1 MATEVPIACTL
12 SANEL
17 PGRLEAARALG
28 EQALTGVEVT
38 GRRALLRFDGHRDDV
53 DALVEAESGCCS
65 FFEFDVRETD
75 DEVEVEILTPEGGE
89 LVLRGLV
96 AGVVAG
102 WDQGLR

>member
-1 MATEVPIACTL
+1 M
-12 SANEL
+12 
-17 PGRLEAARALG
+17 
-28 EQALTGVEVT
+28 
-38 GRRALLRFDGHRDDV
+38 

-102 WDQGLR
+102 RDQGPR